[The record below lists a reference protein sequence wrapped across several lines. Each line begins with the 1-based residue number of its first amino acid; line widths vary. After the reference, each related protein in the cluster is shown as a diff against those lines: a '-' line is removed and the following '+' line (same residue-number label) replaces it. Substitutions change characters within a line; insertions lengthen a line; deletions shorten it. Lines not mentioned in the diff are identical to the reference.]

1 MFFTVCTAFSRRG
14 RLVRL
19 WMMKLIQIRSQVC
32 RLLFFLML
40 IQLLF
45 IGVLHAEKDEMY
57 TSSEEFLPLGSS
69 LGEGSAAQDL
79 SFLEDETL
87 INDAELTGIRL
98 LKDENRLLFMLK
110 AGQPEALAERD
121 LKYDLFIENCPPR
134 IVLLLYGVVS
144 SEKVYRF
151 FKNLDVR
158 GVVRNPFL
166 NSHVSEYVIFL
177 EDWAEIVVEYSM
189 EEHVLFLH
197 YSFAEPPYRR
207 GYGVRIADTKIDPLP
222 HIIEIKRELT
232 DYGLPNFL
240 LIASDEETVV
250 LESPFFTSRQE
261 AIAYIESLEGF
272 GFKGK
277 LAIREYRD
285 FPKPHRS
292 DVVSEVIITGEGD
305 VNLENLVYSEL
316 LPERIYSLAYS
327 KLYVITKEI
336 FSPRVQSDDELI
348 VEYYYSLSEIYRNYE
363 TESPQE
369 LQLARLVS
377 IKLLE
382 IIYFTYPESQR
393 ADDALWEMANLINEH
408 GIQDL
413 LDEEEC
419 YQRILREYPGS
430 IFREE
435 SRARLKAMES

>member
-1 MFFTVCTAFSRRG
+1 
-14 RLVRL
+14 
-19 WMMKLIQIRSQVC
+19 
-32 RLLFFLML
+32 ML
-40 IQLLF
+40 IQLFF

-87 INDAELTGIRL
+87 IHDAELAGIRL

-121 LKYDLFIENCPPR
+121 LKYDLVIENCPPR

-144 SEKVYRF
+144 SETVYRF
-151 FKNLDVR
+151 FKNLNVR

-177 EDWAEIVVEYSM
+177 EDWAEVVVEYSM
-189 EEHVLFLH
+189 DEHVLSMH

-207 GYGVRIADTKIDPLP
+207 GYGVRIADTMIDPLP

-261 AIAYIESLEGF
+261 AVAYIESLEGF

-285 FPKPHRS
+285 FPKPHRF
-292 DVVSEVIITGEGD
+292 DVVSEVVITGEGD
-305 VNLENLVYSEL
+305 VNLENLVYSEF

-363 TESPQE
+363 TESPQV
-369 LQLARLVS
+369 QDQARLVS

-413 LDEEEC
+413 LDEKEC

-435 SRARLKAMES
+435 SRERLKAMES

>member
-1 MFFTVCTAFSRRG
+1 
-14 RLVRL
+14 
-19 WMMKLIQIRSQVC
+19 
-32 RLLFFLML
+32 ML
-40 IQLLF
+40 IQLFF

-87 INDAELTGIRL
+87 IHDAELAGIRL

-110 AGQPEALAERD
+110 AGQPEALAGRD
-121 LKYDLFIENCPPR
+121 LKYDLVIENCPPR

-144 SEKVYRF
+144 SETVYRF
-151 FKNLDVR
+151 FKNLNVR

-177 EDWAEIVVEYSM
+177 EDWAEVVVEYSM
-189 EEHVLFLH
+189 DEHVLSMH

-207 GYGVRIADTKIDPLP
+207 GYGVRIADTMIDPLP

-240 LIASDEETVV
+240 LTASDEETVV

-285 FPKPHRS
+285 FPKPHRF
-292 DVVSEVIITGEGD
+292 DVVSEVVITGEGD
-305 VNLENLVYSEL
+305 VNLENLVYSEF

-363 TESPQE
+363 TESPQV
-369 LQLARLVS
+369 QDQARLVS

-413 LDEEEC
+413 LDEKEC

-435 SRARLKAMES
+435 SRERLKAMES

>member
-1 MFFTVCTAFSRRG
+1 
-14 RLVRL
+14 
-19 WMMKLIQIRSQVC
+19 MMKLIQIRSQVC

-87 INDAELTGIRL
+87 INDAELAGIRL

-144 SEKVYRF
+144 RERVFRF
-151 FKNLDVR
+151 FRNLNIR
-158 GVVRNPFL
+158 GVVHNPFL
-166 NSHVSEYVIFL
+166 NTHVSEYVIFL
-177 EDWAEIVVEYSM
+177 EDWAEIVSEYSM
-189 EEHVLFLH
+189 EEHALSLQ
-197 YSFAEPPYRR
+197 YSFTEPPYRR
-207 GYGVRIADTKIDPLP
+207 GYGVRIADTMIDPLP
-222 HIIEIKRELT
+222 HVIEIKRELT
-232 DYGLPNFL
+232 EYGLPNFL
-240 LIASDEETVV
+240 LIASDEETLV
-250 LESPFFTSRQE
+250 LESPFFTSREE

-285 FPKPHRS
+285 FPKHHRF
-292 DVVSEVIITGEGD
+292 DVVSEVVITGEGD
-305 VNLENLVYSEL
+305 VNLKNLVYSEL
-316 LPERIYSLAYS
+316 LPDRIYSLSYS
-327 KLYVITKEI
+327 ELYLITKEI

-348 VEYYYSLSEIYRNYE
+348 VEYYYSLSEIYRNSE
-363 TESPQE
+363 TESAHVQS
-369 LQLARLVS
+369 LAGLVS

-393 ADDALWEMANLINEH
+393 ADDALWEMANIINEH
-408 GIQDL
+408 GIRDL
-413 LDEEEC
+413 LDEAEC
-419 YQRILREYPGS
+419 YQKILEGFPDS

-435 SRARLKAMES
+435 SRVRLKAMGK

>member
-1 MFFTVCTAFSRRG
+1 
-14 RLVRL
+14 
-19 WMMKLIQIRSQVC
+19 
-32 RLLFFLML
+32 ML
-40 IQLLF
+40 IQLFF

-87 INDAELTGIRL
+87 IHDAELAGIRL

-121 LKYDLFIENCPPR
+121 LKYDLVIENCPPR

-144 SEKVYRF
+144 SETVYRF
-151 FKNLDVR
+151 FKNLNVR

-177 EDWAEIVVEYSM
+177 EDWAEVVVEYSM
-189 EEHVLFLH
+189 DEHVLSMH

-207 GYGVRIADTKIDPLP
+207 GYGVRIADTMIDPLP

-285 FPKPHRS
+285 FPKPHRF
-292 DVVSEVIITGEGD
+292 DVVSEVVITGEGD
-305 VNLENLVYSEL
+305 VNLENLVYSEF

-363 TESPQE
+363 TESPQV
-369 LQLARLVS
+369 QDQARLVS

-413 LDEEEC
+413 LDEKEC

-435 SRARLKAMES
+435 SRERLKAMES

>member
-1 MFFTVCTAFSRRG
+1 
-14 RLVRL
+14 
-19 WMMKLIQIRSQVC
+19 
-32 RLLFFLML
+32 
-40 IQLLF
+40 
-45 IGVLHAEKDEMY
+45 
-57 TSSEEFLPLGSS
+57 
-69 LGEGSAAQDL
+69 
-79 SFLEDETL
+79 
-87 INDAELTGIRL
+87 
-98 LKDENRLLFMLK
+98 
-110 AGQPEALAERD
+110 
-121 LKYDLFIENCPPR
+121 
-134 IVLLLYGVVS
+134 
-144 SEKVYRF
+144 
-151 FKNLDVR
+151 
-158 GVVRNPFL
+158 
-166 NSHVSEYVIFL
+166 VIFL
-177 EDWAEIVVEYSM
+177 EDWAEVVVEYSM
-189 EEHVLFLH
+189 DEHVLSMH

-207 GYGVRIADTKIDPLP
+207 GYGVRIADTMIDPLP

-240 LIASDEETVV
+240 LTASDEETVV

-285 FPKPHRS
+285 FPKPHRF
-292 DVVSEVIITGEGD
+292 DVVSEVVITGEGD

-363 TESPQE
+363 TESPQV
-369 LQLARLVS
+369 QDQARLVS

-413 LDEEEC
+413 LDEKEC

-435 SRARLKAMES
+435 SRERLKAMES

>member
-1 MFFTVCTAFSRRG
+1 
-14 RLVRL
+14 
-19 WMMKLIQIRSQVC
+19 
-32 RLLFFLML
+32 ML
-40 IQLLF
+40 IQLFF

-69 LGEGSAAQDL
+69 LGEGSADQDL

-87 INDAELTGIRL
+87 IHDAELAGIRL

-110 AGQPEALAERD
+110 AGQPEALAGRD
-121 LKYDLFIENCPPR
+121 LKYDLVIENCPPR

-144 SEKVYRF
+144 SETVYRF
-151 FKNLDVR
+151 FKNLNVR

-177 EDWAEIVVEYSM
+177 EDWAEVVVEYSM
-189 EEHVLFLH
+189 DEHVLSMH

-207 GYGVRIADTKIDPLP
+207 GYGVRIADTMIDPLP

-240 LIASDEETVV
+240 LIASDEEIVV
-250 LESPFFTSRQE
+250 LESPFFMSRQE

-285 FPKPHRS
+285 FPKPHRF
-292 DVVSEVIITGEGD
+292 DVVSEVVITGEGD
-305 VNLENLVYSEL
+305 VNLENLVYSEF

-363 TESPQE
+363 TESPQV
-369 LQLARLVS
+369 QDQARLVS

-413 LDEEEC
+413 LDEKEC

-435 SRARLKAMES
+435 SRERLKAMES

>member
-1 MFFTVCTAFSRRG
+1 
-14 RLVRL
+14 
-19 WMMKLIQIRSQVC
+19 MMKPIQKRSQVC
-32 RLLFFLML
+32 KLLFFLML
-40 IQLLF
+40 IQLFF

-87 INDAELTGIRL
+87 IHDAELAGIRL

-121 LKYDLFIENCPPR
+121 LKYDLVIENCPPR

-144 SEKVYRF
+144 SETVYRF
-151 FKNLDVR
+151 FKNLNVR

-177 EDWAEIVVEYSM
+177 EDWAEVVVEYSM
-189 EEHVLFLH
+189 DEHVLSMH

-207 GYGVRIADTKIDPLP
+207 GYGVRIADTMIDPLP

-240 LIASDEETVV
+240 LTASDEETVV

-285 FPKPHRS
+285 FPKPHRF
-292 DVVSEVIITGEGD
+292 DVVSEVVITGEGD
-305 VNLENLVYSEL
+305 VNLENLVYSEF

-363 TESPQE
+363 TESPQV
-369 LQLARLVS
+369 QDQARLVS

-413 LDEEEC
+413 LDEKEC

-435 SRARLKAMES
+435 SRERLKAMES

>member
-1 MFFTVCTAFSRRG
+1 
-14 RLVRL
+14 
-19 WMMKLIQIRSQVC
+19 MMKPIQKRSQVC

-40 IQLLF
+40 IQLFF

-87 INDAELTGIRL
+87 IHDAELAGIRL

-121 LKYDLFIENCPPR
+121 LKYDLVIENCPPR

-144 SEKVYRF
+144 SETVYRF
-151 FKNLDVR
+151 FKNLNVR

-177 EDWAEIVVEYSM
+177 EDWAEVVVEYSM
-189 EEHVLFLH
+189 DEHVLSMH

-207 GYGVRIADTKIDPLP
+207 GYGVRIADTMIDPLP

-285 FPKPHRS
+285 FPKPHRF
-292 DVVSEVIITGEGD
+292 DVVSEVVITGEGD
-305 VNLENLVYSEL
+305 VNLENLVYSEF

-363 TESPQE
+363 TESPQV
-369 LQLARLVS
+369 QDQARLVS

-413 LDEEEC
+413 LDEKEC

-435 SRARLKAMES
+435 SRERLKAMES

>member
-1 MFFTVCTAFSRRG
+1 
-14 RLVRL
+14 
-19 WMMKLIQIRSQVC
+19 MMKPIQKRSQVC

-40 IQLLF
+40 IQLFF

-87 INDAELTGIRL
+87 IHDAELAGIRL

-110 AGQPEALAERD
+110 AGQPEALAGRD
-121 LKYDLFIENCPPR
+121 LKYDLVIENCPPR

-144 SEKVYRF
+144 SETVYRF
-151 FKNLDVR
+151 FKNLNVR

-177 EDWAEIVVEYSM
+177 EDWAEVVVEYSM
-189 EEHVLFLH
+189 DEHVLSMH

-207 GYGVRIADTKIDPLP
+207 GYGVRIADTMIDPLP

-240 LIASDEETVV
+240 LTASDEETVV

-285 FPKPHRS
+285 FPKPHRF
-292 DVVSEVIITGEGD
+292 DVVSEVVITGEGD
-305 VNLENLVYSEL
+305 VNLENLVYSEF

-363 TESPQE
+363 TESPQV
-369 LQLARLVS
+369 QDQARLVS

-413 LDEEEC
+413 LDEKEC

-435 SRARLKAMES
+435 SRERLKAMES

>member
-1 MFFTVCTAFSRRG
+1 
-14 RLVRL
+14 
-19 WMMKLIQIRSQVC
+19 
-32 RLLFFLML
+32 ML
-40 IQLLF
+40 IQLFF

-87 INDAELTGIRL
+87 IHDAELAGIRL

-110 AGQPEALAERD
+110 AGQPEALAGRD
-121 LKYDLFIENCPPR
+121 LKYDLVIENCPPR

-144 SEKVYRF
+144 SETVYRF
-151 FKNLDVR
+151 FKNLNVR

-177 EDWAEIVVEYSM
+177 EDWAEVVVEYSM
-189 EEHVLFLH
+189 DEHVLSMH

-207 GYGVRIADTKIDPLP
+207 GYGVRIADTMIDPLP

-240 LIASDEETVV
+240 LIASDEEIVV
-250 LESPFFTSRQE
+250 LESPFFMSRQE

-285 FPKPHRS
+285 FPKPHRF
-292 DVVSEVIITGEGD
+292 DVVSEVVITGEGD

-363 TESPQE
+363 TESPQV
-369 LQLARLVS
+369 QDQARLVS

-413 LDEEEC
+413 LDEKEC

-435 SRARLKAMES
+435 SRERLKAMES

>member
-1 MFFTVCTAFSRRG
+1 
-14 RLVRL
+14 
-19 WMMKLIQIRSQVC
+19 
-32 RLLFFLML
+32 ML
-40 IQLLF
+40 IQLFF

-87 INDAELTGIRL
+87 IHDAELAGIRL

-121 LKYDLFIENCPPR
+121 LKYDLVIENCPPR

-144 SEKVYRF
+144 SETVYRF
-151 FKNLDVR
+151 FKNLNVR

-177 EDWAEIVVEYSM
+177 EDWAEVVVEYSM
-189 EEHVLFLH
+189 DEHVLSMH

-207 GYGVRIADTKIDPLP
+207 GYGVRIADTMIDPLP

-240 LIASDEETVV
+240 LTASDEETVV

-285 FPKPHRS
+285 FPKPHRF
-292 DVVSEVIITGEGD
+292 DVVSEVVITGEGD
-305 VNLENLVYSEL
+305 VNLENLVYSEF

-363 TESPQE
+363 TESPQV
-369 LQLARLVS
+369 QDQARLVS

-413 LDEEEC
+413 LDEKEC

-435 SRARLKAMES
+435 SRERLKAMES

>member
-1 MFFTVCTAFSRRG
+1 
-14 RLVRL
+14 
-19 WMMKLIQIRSQVC
+19 MMKLIQKRSQVY
-32 RLLFFLML
+32 RLLFFLVL
-40 IQLLF
+40 IQMFF

-87 INDAELTGIRL
+87 IHDAELAGIRL

-110 AGQPEALAERD
+110 AGQPEALAERN
-121 LKYDLFIENCPPR
+121 LKYDLVIENCPPR

-144 SEKVYRF
+144 SETVYRF
-151 FKNLDVR
+151 FKNLNVR

-177 EDWAEIVVEYSM
+177 EDWAEVVVEYSM
-189 EEHVLFLH
+189 EEHVLSLH

-207 GYGVRIADTKIDPLP
+207 GYGVRIADTMIDPLP

-240 LIASDEETVV
+240 LTASDEETVV

-285 FPKPHRS
+285 FPKPHRF
-292 DVVSEVIITGEGD
+292 DVVSEVVITGEGD
-305 VNLENLVYSEL
+305 VNLENLVYSEF

-348 VEYYYSLSEIYRNYE
+348 VEYYYSLSEIYRNYK
-363 TESPQE
+363 TESSQE

-382 IIYFTYPESQR
+382 IIYFTYPKSQR
-393 ADDALWEMANLINEH
+393 ADDALWEMANLINDH

-419 YQRILREYPGS
+419 YRRILREYPGS

-435 SRARLKAMES
+435 SRARLKDMES

>member
-1 MFFTVCTAFSRRG
+1 
-14 RLVRL
+14 
-19 WMMKLIQIRSQVC
+19 MMKPIQKRSQVC

-40 IQLLF
+40 IQLFF

-87 INDAELTGIRL
+87 IHDAELAGIRL

-110 AGQPEALAERD
+110 AGQPEALAGRD
-121 LKYDLFIENCPPR
+121 LKYDLVIENCPPR

-144 SEKVYRF
+144 SETVYRF
-151 FKNLDVR
+151 FKNLNVR

-177 EDWAEIVVEYSM
+177 EDWAEVVVEYSM
-189 EEHVLFLH
+189 DEHVLSMH

-207 GYGVRIADTKIDPLP
+207 GYGVRIADTMIDPLP

-285 FPKPHRS
+285 FPKPHRF
-292 DVVSEVIITGEGD
+292 DVVSEVVITGEGD
-305 VNLENLVYSEL
+305 VNLENLVYSEF

-363 TESPQE
+363 TESPQV
-369 LQLARLVS
+369 QDQARLVS

-413 LDEEEC
+413 LDEKEC

-435 SRARLKAMES
+435 SRERLKAMES

>member
-1 MFFTVCTAFSRRG
+1 
-14 RLVRL
+14 
-19 WMMKLIQIRSQVC
+19 
-32 RLLFFLML
+32 ML
-40 IQLLF
+40 IQLFF

-87 INDAELTGIRL
+87 IHDAELAGIRL

-110 AGQPEALAERD
+110 AGQPEALAGRD
-121 LKYDLFIENCPPR
+121 LKYDLVIENCPPR

-144 SEKVYRF
+144 SETVYRF
-151 FKNLDVR
+151 FKNLNVR

-177 EDWAEIVVEYSM
+177 EDWAEVVVEYSM
-189 EEHVLFLH
+189 DEHVLSLH

-207 GYGVRIADTKIDPLP
+207 GYGVRIADTMIDPLP

-240 LIASDEETVV
+240 LTASDEETVV

-285 FPKPHRS
+285 FPKPHRF
-292 DVVSEVIITGEGD
+292 DVVSEVVITGEGD
-305 VNLENLVYSEL
+305 VNLENLVYSEF

-363 TESPQE
+363 TESPQV
-369 LQLARLVS
+369 QDQARLVS

-413 LDEEEC
+413 LDEKEC

-435 SRARLKAMES
+435 SRERLKAMES